1 MLLMTTNPPS
11 KLRVYPLDQREL
23 SAEEIA
29 VTFAMT
35 SRRPEPFDEISQ
47 QVTQE
52 RAADFHE
59 RWVLNYGHASVAE
72 HAILHMAV
80 EGVSRLACDSLED
93 NRLASYTETSSR
105 YQIIGPGSYH
115 IPDEFAH
122 QPSLRKRYITAC
134 QRLFHLYSLATD
146 HLRNY
151 LETVRERRDGER
163 ERAYSLRLRREAT
176 DTTRFILPTATLTN
190 VGVTLNARSLE
201 HAVRKLLSAELAE
214 ERNLG
219 RLLKEQGRLITPTLI
234 KYAEPSSYLVVTR
247 ENQARAVEHFREG
260 KPSALGA
267 TLVHHD
273 PEAEVK
279 VAAAFL
285 FRASHRPYNDL
296 LAHVRTMPEAELRRI
311 IDAALAHLGPHDA
324 PIRELEEAYL
334 TFDLVLD
341 YGAYREFKRHRMQ
354 TYIAQPATTALG
366 YVTPPLISESGLS
379 GLYEEAMAAS
389 DDAFRVL
396 ATESTAVASYVVT
409 HAHRRRVLAT
419 LNLRECY
426 HLFKLR
432 TQPSAHF
439 SLVEVMRLALEQAIR
454 AHPTLFAH
462 LRLRP

>member
-1 MLLMTTNPPS
+1 MTTDPPHG
-11 KLRVYPLDQREL
+11 LRVYPLDQRKL

-35 SRRPEPFDEISQ
+35 SRRPESFDKISQ
-47 QVTQE
+47 QVTE
-52 RAADFHE
+52 EKAADFHE

-93 NRLASYTETSSR
+93 NRLASYTEKSSR
-105 YQIIGPGSYH
+105 YQIIGTGSYH
-115 IPDEFAH
+115 IPDEIDH
-122 QPSLRKRYITAC
+122 QPSLRKQYITAC
-134 QRLFHLYSLATD
+134 QHLFHLYSLTTE

-151 LETVRERRDGER
+151 LGTVRERRDGER
-163 ERAYSLRLRREAT
+163 EGAYNLRLRREAT

-190 VGVTLNARSLE
+190 VGVTLNARTLE

-234 KYAEPSSYLVVTR
+234 KYAEPSSYLVSTR
-247 ENQARAVEHFREG
+247 ENQARAGVQFRKGE
-260 KPSALGA
+260 PSASSA

-273 PEAEVK
+273 PEAEIK
-279 VAAAFL
+279 IAAAFL
-285 FRASHRPYNDL
+285 FRASHHPYNEL
-296 LAHVRTMPEAELRRI
+296 LAHVRKMPEAELRGI
-311 IDAALAHLGPHDA
+311 IDAALTHLGPHDA

-389 DDAFRVL
+389 EDAFRIL

-419 LNLRECY
+419 LNVRECY

-439 SLVEVMRLALEQAIR
+439 SLAEVMRLALEQAVR
-454 AHPTLFAH
+454 THPTLFAH
-462 LRLRP
+462 LQLRP